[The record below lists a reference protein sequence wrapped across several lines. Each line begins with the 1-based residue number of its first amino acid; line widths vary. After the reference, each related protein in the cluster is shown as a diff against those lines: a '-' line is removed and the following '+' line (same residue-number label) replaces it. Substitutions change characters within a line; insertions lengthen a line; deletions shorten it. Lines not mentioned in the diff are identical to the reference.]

1 MALTQKLDP
10 ACPALSPPSE
20 AHCFDPGPGLSAW
33 PLSHLKPFPPA
44 EGFLMQRGYPP
55 SGLKPGV
62 GWLMYKCYPVSKSL
76 LLSLLPQDHFG
87 GSSEP
92 CPATSTEQRKPPF
105 VPLSLFW
112 LLLPSLFPKSSFCSL
127 SLSSWRG
134 GKERPS
140 VRPSKGTSRNWGGE
154 TDFEKRTTQWALR
167 EFTSSACDQVADSLK
182 GGLSARGPDQKAAT
196 HRTVPRHVS
205 QQEEV

>member
-33 PLSHLKPFPPA
+33 PLSHLKPFPP

-76 LLSLLPQDHFG
+76 LLSLLPEDHFG

-92 CPATSTEQRKPPF
+92 CPGNKYRAKKAPICAFVTLLAPPPQP
-105 VPLSLFW
+105 VSKK
-112 LLLPSLFPKSSFCSL
+112 LLLFPEPVQL
-127 SLSSWRG
+127 EGW
-134 GKERPS
+134 ERET
-140 VRPSKGTSRNWGGE
+140 VCQTFQRDFQKLGWGN
-154 TDFEKRTTQWALR
+154 RL
-167 EFTSSACDQVADSLK
+167 
-182 GGLSARGPDQKAAT
+182 
-196 HRTVPRHVS
+196 
-205 QQEEV
+205 